1 MLTPTPSGTQAIGSG
16 VVTCSITEG
25 IATVSFYH
33 PKSNSLPAVIL
44 NDIANRI
51 SAVGKHPACRV
62 VVVRSEGAGTF
73 CAGASFDELKQIDS
87 PEAGKEFFMGFARVI
102 LAMRRCTKPII
113 TRVQGKVVGG
123 GVGIVAASDYALAVP
138 EAPMRLSELAV
149 GLGPFVVG
157 PAIER
162 KIGAG
167 AFSAMALDADWRDSA
182 WCLAH
187 GLYTRVCDNLQALD
201 QVLGTLAHRIAAF
214 NPEAI
219 AQLKSALWH
228 DTESWDRL
236 LEDRAAMSGRLVLSD
251 FTRNAIAAF
260 EKR

>member
-1 MLTPTPSGTQAIGSG
+1 M
-16 VVTCSITEG
+16 
-25 IATVSFYH
+25 
-33 PKSNSLPAVIL
+33 
-44 NDIANRI
+44 
-51 SAVGKHPACRV
+51 
-62 VVVRSEGAGTF
+62 
-73 CAGASFDELKQIDS
+73 
-87 PEAGKEFFMGFARVI
+87 
-102 LAMRRCTKPII
+102 AMRRCTKPII

-138 EAPMRLSELAV
+138 EAPMRLSELAI

-162 KIGAG
+162 KIGAS

-182 WCLAH
+182 WCVAH
-187 GLYTRVCDNLQALD
+187 GLYTRICDNVQALD
-201 QVLGTLAHRIAAF
+201 QVLGTLAHKIAAF

-219 AQLKSALWH
+219 TALKSALWH
-228 DTESWDRL
+228 DTDSWDQL

>member
-1 MLTPTPSGTQAIGSG
+1 M
-16 VVTCSITEG
+16 
-25 IATVSFYH
+25 
-33 PKSNSLPAVIL
+33 
-44 NDIANRI
+44 
-51 SAVGKHPACRV
+51 
-62 VVVRSEGAGTF
+62 
-73 CAGASFDELKQIDS
+73 
-87 PEAGKEFFMGFARVI
+87 
-102 LAMRRCTKPII
+102 MRAKPII

-138 EAPMRLSELAV
+138 EAPMRLSELAI

-162 KIGAG
+162 KIGAS

-182 WCLAH
+182 WCAAH
-187 GLYTRVCDNLQALD
+187 GLYTRICDNTQALD
-201 QVLGTLAHRIAAF
+201 QVLGTLAHKIAAF

-219 AQLKSALWH
+219 TQLKSALWH
-228 DTESWDRL
+228 DTDSWDQL

-260 EKR
+260 ERK